1 MNDSAPFHR
10 ALAALKKLSARLG
23 NDITRTQG
31 AGGNTS
37 IKIDG
42 TMWVKASGTWL
53 AQAEQR
59 EIFVPVAV
67 EPLVA
72 ALQAGDIRADKATD
86 FVVEELNES
95 KLRPSIE
102 TSVHA
107 AMPQPVVSH
116 FHCVNTIAH
125 AVRSDVE
132 EVVSR
137 RLDRLSDISWDVI
150 PYRRPGM
157 PLALEIARVT
167 AKRPDVLVL
176 RNHGIII
183 AGESVEELSRRIET
197 VVDALTIDPRN
208 SPAPDIS
215 YLTEL
220 GSGSPY
226 RLPEADRTHAVA
238 LDADALRIARA
249 GSLYPDHVIFLG
261 TELGVVG
268 DARQLAALLSAA
280 DNSGK
285 PLPKMILVPGR
296 GVLVSKELSPG
307 GLAMAHCLAEVLL
320 RVDPQAPIDYLDS
333 MQEHELT
340 HWEAEQYRQKLDLE
354 GS

>member
-1 MNDSAPFHR
+1 MNDSTPSHS
-10 ALAALKKLSARLG
+10 ALAALKELSARLG
-23 NDITRTQG
+23 SDITRTQG

-67 EPLVA
+67 EPLVV
-72 ALQAGDIRADKATD
+72 ALQGGDIRADKATD

-95 KLRPSIE
+95 RLRPSIE

-107 AMPQPVVSH
+107 VMPQPVIAH

-132 EVVSR
+132 DVVSR
-137 RLDRLSDISWDVI
+137 RLDRLPEISWDII

-157 PLALEIARVT
+157 PLAQEIARVA

-183 AGESVEELSRRIET
+183 AAECVEQLSGRIET
-197 VVDALTIDPRN
+197 VVDALTVEPRN

-215 YLTEL
+215 YLGEL
-220 GSGSPY
+220 ASGSPY
-226 RLPEADRTHAVA
+226 RLPEADRSHAVA
-238 LDADALRIARA
+238 LDADSLRIGRA

-261 TELGVVG
+261 TELGIV
-268 DARQLAALLSAA
+268 DDTRQLAALLSVT
-280 DNSGK
+280 DKSGK
-285 PLPKMILVPGR
+285 PLPKMVLVPGR

-333 MQEHELT
+333 AQEHELT
-340 HWEAEQYRQKLDLE
+340 HWEAEQYRQKLDLA
-354 GS
+354 GN

>member
-1 MNDSAPFHR
+1 MPQVT
-10 ALAALKKLSARLG
+10 ALPALKELSARLG
-23 NDITRTQG
+23 KDITRTQG

-37 IKIDG
+37 IKVDG

-53 AQAEQR
+53 AQAEER

-67 EPLVA
+67 EPLLA
-72 ALQAGDIRADKATD
+72 ALEANDIRADKATD

-107 AMPQPVVSH
+107 VMPQTVVAH

-125 AVRSDVE
+125 AVRSDSD
-132 EVVSR
+132 VVVAER
-137 RLDRLSDISWDVI
+137 MKHLPHLRWGMI

-157 PLALEIARVT
+157 PLAREIAPV
-167 AKRPDVLVL
+167 AKERPDVLIL

-183 AGESVEELSRRIET
+183 AGKTVDEVSERIET
-197 VVDALTIDPRN
+197 VTRALAIEPRTT
-208 SPAPDIS
+208 SAPDIEQLS
-215 YLTEL
+215 RIAA
-220 GSGSPY
+220 GSEY
-226 RLPEADRTHAVA
+226 RLPEDQATHAVA
-238 LDADALRIARA
+238 LDKDANRIARM

-261 TELGVVG
+261 TELGLLEEGQAVDG
-268 DARQLAALLSAA
+268 LLEAAQRA
-280 DNSGK
+280 GR
-285 PLPKMILVPGR
+285 PHPKMILVPGR

-307 GLAMAHCLAEVLL
+307 GLAMARCLAEVAL
-320 RVDPQAPIDYLDS
+320 RIEPRAGIDYLDAS
-333 MQEHELT
+333 QEYELT
-340 HWEAEQYRQKLDLE
+340 HWEAEQYRQKLDRA